1 MFVHRTPRHV
11 TWKVPLRFAL
21 WAAAV
26 CLLIAAGEAVRAQ
39 SKGPAVRPNTAALP
53 TVQDVLKKAIE
64 RAKWSDE
71 QKFENKYAW
80 TRHQIT
86 EQYDSKGNVKKRED
100 KVYQVFPIDG
110 ESYSRL
116 VQKDGKS
123 LAGRELRVEQE
134 NERKFRETVARKKR
148 QPQSAH
154 RKKDYVDDLKFDA
167 VLIARYQWDVTGREA
182 VNGRPAFILSFQPR
196 PNWPVKRIIDRL
208 LNRAAGRLWVDEKD
222 YEIARVDLHLA
233 ENVSAWGGILA
244 SVKKFV
250 LRFEQTK
257 VDQMAW
263 LPSYIDGYLDGRILI
278 KTLRVKVLEQH
289 SEFRPAT
296 VAAAQPTPTKK

>member
-1 MFVHRTPRHV
+1 MFVHSTPRHV

>member
-1 MFVHRTPRHV
+1 MFVHSTPRHV

-116 VQKDGKS
+116 AQKGGKS
-123 LAGRELRVEQE
+123 LAGRELRLEQE

>member
-1 MFVHRTPRHV
+1 MFVHSTPRHV

-182 VNGRPAFILSFQPR
+182 VNGRPAYILSFQPR

>member
-1 MFVHRTPRHV
+1 MFVHSTPRHV
-11 TWKVPLRFAL
+11 TWKVPLLFAL

>member
-1 MFVHRTPRHV
+1 MHSTRRSGSGRVQLQTAVWATAISLFVS
-11 TWKVPLRFAL
+11 
-21 WAAAV
+21 
-26 CLLIAAGEAVRAQ
+26 AAGIASAQ
-39 SKGPAVRPNTAALP
+39 SKAPGARSNPAALP
-53 TVQDVLKKAIE
+53 DAQEILKKAIE

-80 TRHQIT
+80 MRHQIT
-86 EQYDSKGNVKKRED
+86 EQYDSKGNVKRRED

-116 VQKDGKS
+116 VRKDGKS
-123 LAGRELRVEQE
+123 LAGRELRGEQE

-148 QPQSAH
+148 QPHSAH

-182 VNGRPAFILSFQPR
+182 VNGRSAFILSFQPR
-196 PNWPVKRIIDRL
+196 PNWPTKRAIDWV

-222 YEIARVDLHLA
+222 YEIARVDLHLV

-263 LPSYIDGYLDGRILI
+263 LPSYIDGYLDGRIFI
-278 KTLRVKVLEQH
+278 KTMRVKALEQH
-289 SEFRPAT
+289 SDFRRAD
-296 VAAAQPTPTKK
+296 VAAAQPSASKP

>member
-1 MFVHRTPRHV
+1 MHLTPRHV
-11 TWKVPLRFAL
+11 TWRVPLRFAL

-39 SKGPAVRPNTAALP
+39 RKGPAARPNTAALP

-71 QKFENKYAW
+71 QKFEGKYAW

-116 VQKDGKS
+116 VRKDGKS
-123 LAGRELRVEQE
+123 LAGKELRQEQDS
-134 NERKFRETVARKKR
+134 ERKFRETVAKKKR

-167 VLIARYQWDVTGREA
+167 VLIARYQWDVTGHEA
-182 VNGRPAFILSFQPR
+182 VNGRPAYILSFQPR

-222 YEIARVDLHLA
+222 FEIARVDLHLP

-257 VDQMAW
+257 VDQTAW

>member
-1 MFVHRTPRHV
+1 MFVHSTPRHI
-11 TWKVPLRFAL
+11 TWRVPLRFAL

-39 SKGPAVRPNTAALP
+39 SKGPAARLGTTALP
-53 TVQDVLKKAIE
+53 DVQEVLKKAIE
-64 RAKWSDE
+64 SAKWSDE
-71 QKFENKYAW
+71 QKFENKYTW

-116 VQKDGKS
+116 VQKNGKP
-123 LAGRELRVEQE
+123 LAGKELRQEQDS
-134 NERKFRETVARKKR
+134 ERKFRETVARKKR
-148 QPQSAH
+148 QPQSAQ
-154 RKKDYVDDLKFDA
+154 RKKDYVDDLKFDT

-182 VNGRPAFILSFQPR
+182 VNGRPAYILSFQPR

-257 VDQMAW
+257 VDQTAW

-289 SEFRPAT
+289 SDFRRADV
-296 VAAAQPTPTKK
+296 VAVQPSASKP

>member
-1 MFVHRTPRHV
+1 MHLTPRHI
-11 TWKVPLRFAL
+11 TWRVPLRFAL
-21 WAAAV
+21 WTAAV

-39 SKGPAVRPNTAALP
+39 SKGPAVRPNTAVLP

-71 QKFENKYAW
+71 QKFEGKYAW
-80 TRHQIT
+80 TRHQLT

-116 VQKDGKS
+116 VQKNGKP

-134 NERKFRETVARKKR
+134 NERKFRETVARKKS
-148 QPQSAH
+148 QPQSA
-154 RKKDYVDDLKFDA
+154 RKKKDDDDDVKFNDE
-167 VLIARYQWDVTGREA
+167 LIARYQWDVTGCEA
-182 VNGRPAFILSFQPR
+182 VNGRTAYILSFQPR
-196 PNWPVKRIIDRL
+196 ANLPVKRTIDRL
-208 LNRAAGRLWVDEKD
+208 LNRVAGRLWVDEKD

-250 LRFEQTK
+250 LRFEQAK

-263 LPSYIDGYLDGRILI
+263 LPSYIDGYIDGRILI

-289 SEFRPAT
+289 SEFRRAE
-296 VAAAQPTPTKK
+296 VAAAQPSASKP